1 MRILLPLLL
10 LASALGAA
18 FPVEVVDDRGRAI
31 LIPKEPER
39 IVVAGV
45 SLYAEILVDL
55 GLRARLV
62 GVSEAPGLPEEL
74 AEVPRIGPS
83 FFPSL
88 EVILALEPD
97 LVLGAWGEVR
107 ERLEGLGITVVTG
120 GGPEGW
126 IRGISDVFSVI
137 MLVGQAVG
145 AAERAK
151 ALVGGLAQEIAA
163 WEAKVLGRPRR
174 SAAFLYLLSPDSP
187 PFAAGQGT
195 PEHELLLRAGGEN
208 VFGEVRGYP
217 QVSVEE
223 LLRRDPEVVFTD
235 PAQVQ
240 NFWASPLLGSLHAVR
255 EKNVVGI
262 PAAWVVST
270 RLVRAL
276 ELLVRALHPEAF
288 GP

>member
-1 MRILLPLLL
+1 MRILISLLL
-10 LASALGAA
+10 LVSGLGAA
-18 FPVEVVDDRGRAI
+18 FPVEVVDDRGRVI
-31 LIPKEPER
+31 LIPQEPQR

-45 SLYAEILVDL
+45 PLYAEILVDL
-55 GLRARLV
+55 GLHARLV
-62 GVSEAPGLPEEL
+62 GVSEAPGLPAEL

-126 IRGISDVFSVI
+126 LRGVSDVFSVI
-137 MLVGQAVG
+137 VLVGRAVG
-145 AAERAK
+145 AGERAE
-151 ALVGGLAQEIAA
+151 ALVGELAQQIAA

-174 SAAFLYLLSPDSP
+174 SAAFLYLLTPDGP

-208 VFGEVRGYP
+208 VFGEVMGYP

-240 NFWASPLLGSLHAVR
+240 NFWASPLLGGLRAVR
-255 EKNVVGI
+255 DKNVVGI

-276 ELLVRALHPEAF
+276 ELLVRALHPGAF